1 MFAIELTIL
10 TNEIG
15 AICKWVQ
22 AKPNNGDSYAKLLV
36 DETVADYQ
44 IPGLIFNYQDIASF
58 ATVVPFENFT
68 NLYSKNKTELYPT
81 ILGSDGK
88 LVIDSADGDSVDEL
102 KFWTGIINRENTFLF
117 LSPSFTVFTLHEEFQ
132 LYVALLFSRDLVSYI
147 TIKVILIIGVSTKM
161 VAKGNC
167 LSIPLRNNQVLL
179 VACRFWS
186 TTISVPGISI
196 TILTEFVLD
205 ILSYTSYLLYCI
217 WFILSVAFY
226 IITKKKL
233 KFLPFNTDIG
243 STDKVFRHSKDH
255 CANLD
260 YSHCSIWP
268 QYDCHWLFD
277 ALLHNKGY
285 L

>member
-1 MFAIELTIL
+1 MIVITRTLAYALFFIISRVFAIELTIL

-102 KFWTGIINRENTFLF
+102 KFWTGIINRENTFPV
-117 LSPSFTVFTLHEEFQ
+117 SESEF
-132 LYVALLFSRDLVSYI
+132 YCVYI
-147 TIKVILIIGVSTKM
+147 
-161 VAKGNC
+161 A
-167 LSIPLRNNQVLL
+167 
-179 VACRFWS
+179 
-186 TTISVPGISI
+186 
-196 TILTEFVLD
+196 
-205 ILSYTSYLLYCI
+205 
-217 WFILSVAFY
+217 
-226 IITKKKL
+226 
-233 KFLPFNTDIG
+233 
-243 STDKVFRHSKDH
+243 
-255 CANLD
+255 
-260 YSHCSIWP
+260 
-268 QYDCHWLFD
+268 
-277 ALLHNKGY
+277 
-285 L
+285 